1 VFRLAPHNPVSLSL
15 YFFRIVKNEVKQ
27 HLSRLSKFFFGKF
40 DNGFVMS
47 VAGIH
52 ATVLSILIG
61 LSIAYLLHINSQIS
75 EVETDA
81 LEIAESVNDIRF
93 SPIWFKLVGPSSKFL
108 ENWSS
113 KEDQIQIL
121 LSSYWIDPTGKITIN
136 DSLDRP
142 PLKVYFSDLG
152 LNHTEFKLC
161 LMGVLTL
168 KYPFPERMVM
178 TKGKLIGLQ
187 PSPDIIFSNMKEIE
201 KWSTTV
207 QSKFRTIVNYINWF
221 GSEVFTQGFDWKKE
235 INLHHKFWE
244 KDLEG
249 YSPETSRG
257 FQKIPKEFCSNVES
271 IYNISRTLGYKL
283 KRFSYLRKLNPSNA
297 VVIFTLIISILV
309 FFSGVIIPIIH
320 QTVSKFLIVWIPAM
334 FYTYFLIYIAI
345 KVLSVV
351 RWKGV

>member
-1 VFRLAPHNPVSLSL
+1 MQKLYINGL

-40 DNGFVMS
+40 DKGFVMS

-52 ATVLSILIG
+52 ATVISIFIG
-61 LSIAYLLHINSQIS
+61 LSIAYVLHINSQII
-75 EVETDA
+75 EVENDA
-81 LEIAESVNDIRF
+81 LKIAESVNDIRF
-93 SPIWFKLVGPSSKFL
+93 SPVWIQLVDPSSKFL

-113 KEDQIQIL
+113 TEDHIQFW
-121 LSSYWIDPTGKITIN
+121 LSSYWTDPTGKITIN

-142 PLKVYFSDLG
+142 PLKFYFSDLG

-161 LMGVLTL
+161 LMGALAL

-178 TKGKLIGLQ
+178 INGKLIGL
-187 PSPDIIFSNMKEIE
+187 PLSPEIIFSNMKEIE
-201 KWSTTV
+201 KWSWTV
-207 QSKFRTIVNYINWF
+207 NMKFPVIINCINWF

-235 INLHHKFWE
+235 INLDHKFW
-244 KDLEG
+244 KNDLEG
-249 YSPETSRG
+249 YSPETLRG

-271 IYNISRTLGYKL
+271 IYNISRTLDYKL
-283 KRFSYLRKLNPSNA
+283 RRFSYLRKQKPSNA
-297 VVIFTLIISILV
+297 VVILTLIISILV

-320 QTVSKFLIVWIPAM
+320 QTVSKFLIVWIPVM

-345 KVLSVV
+345 KVLSFV
-351 RWKGV
+351 R